1 MIVQL
6 MTMKKA
12 LTDWEQLVDCL
23 LGRGLNVKGK
33 KFQCEFCH
41 DGARKTEEE
50 RGVGLRKLC
59 YFS

>member
-23 LGRGLNVKGK
+23 LALLVIGGYCGHWPAHSLVIHQLGWMRFPG
-33 KFQCEFCH
+33 
-41 DGARKTEEE
+41 
-50 RGVGLRKLC
+50 
-59 YFS
+59 